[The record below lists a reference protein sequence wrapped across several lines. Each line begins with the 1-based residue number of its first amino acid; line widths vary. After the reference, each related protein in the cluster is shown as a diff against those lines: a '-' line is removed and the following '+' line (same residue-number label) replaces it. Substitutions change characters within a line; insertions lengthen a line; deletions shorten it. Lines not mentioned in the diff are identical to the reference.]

1 MNGRV
6 EWQTIW
12 FTFSNEEK
20 YANIVTTLCLSKCE
34 KESEE
39 MKAEVDGKPM
49 SVNGI
54 TDELKETTLQNERR
68 TDMRLAQP

>member
-1 MNGRV
+1 MNMGV
-6 EWQTIW
+6 VSEHEWKSRMVDNR

-54 TDELKETTLQNERR
+54 TDELKETTL
-68 TDMRLAQP
+68 